1 MYIRFIMILT
11 KNEILSSTAFI
22 IRKGMVA
29 HMEINNPPSI
39 GIAANI
45 ARLRKKQGL
54 SQAALAEMLYVSNKT
69 VSKWERGAGY
79 PEITQLVR
87 LSSLL
92 GVTIDNLV
100 KGEKHGI
107 TVAGNLLTDTV
118 KLIDAY
124 PEKGMLS
131 NISLISRAVGGC
143 VPNTLIDLA
152 KIDRTLT
159 LSALGRTGDDEAG
172 KYVLSELQKN
182 GIDIS
187 ALKTSHTASTGFS
200 DVMTLTG
207 TGERT
212 FFHHRG
218 ANSEFSPEDIN
229 VSSLSCRMLHIGYIL
244 LLDRFDEEDPEYGTV
259 MARFLKNVQ
268 EAGILTSIDVVSDQ
282 CSRFREKVIPAL
294 KYTDNAVMNEIEACG
309 VSGMEPRD
317 KNGSLKLENIEKT
330 AAAIMDCGVGQRVI
344 IHAPEAGFIL
354 NRSGKF
360 TVVPSIKHPA
370 GYIKGTVGAGD
381 AFCAGCLY
389 GIYNG
394 LSDEEILEFASG
406 AAACNLAAEDSVS
419 GMQSKD
425 YIIELLKKS
434 EKKELPLSV

>member
-1 MYIRFIMILT
+1 MV
-11 KNEILSSTAFI
+11 KNTPGI
-22 IRKGMVA
+22 
-29 HMEINNPPSI
+29 SI
-39 GIAANI
+39 ASNI

-54 SQAALAEMLYVSNKT
+54 SQAALAEKLYVSNKT

-87 LSSLL
+87 LSSIL
-92 GVTIDNLV
+92 GVTVDSLIR
-100 KGEKHGI
+100 GEKYGI

-118 KLIDAY
+118 KLIDEY
-124 PEKGMLS
+124 PEKGMLT
-131 NISLISRAVGGC
+131 NISSISRAVGGC

-152 KIDRTLT
+152 KIDRTLS

-172 KYVLSELQKN
+172 RYVLSELQKN
-182 GIDIS
+182 GIDTS
-187 ALKTSHTASTGFS
+187 GVKTSHTASTGFS

-218 ANSEFSPEDIN
+218 ANREFSPEDIDIP
-229 VSSLSCRMLHIGYIL
+229 SLSCRMLHIGYIL
-244 LLDRFDEEDPEYGTV
+244 LLDRFDAPDPEYGTV
-259 MARFLKNVQ
+259 MARFLKSVQ
-268 EAGILTSIDVVSDQ
+268 KAGILTSVDVVSSTG
-282 CSRFREKVIPAL
+282 SRFREKVVPAL
-294 KYTDNAVMNEIEACG
+294 KYTDNAIMNEIEACG
-309 VSGMEPRD
+309 VSGLPPRE
-317 KNGSLKLENIEKT
+317 KNGWLSVNNIQKT
-330 AAAIMDCGVGQRVI
+330 AEAIMDFGVSRRVI
-344 IHAPEAGFIL
+344 IHAPEGGFIL
-354 NRSGKF
+354 NREGKF
-360 TVVPSIKHPA
+360 TVVPSIKHPE

-394 LSDEEILEFASG
+394 FSDSDILEFASG

-425 YIIELLKKS
+425 YIFELLKRS
-434 EKKELPLSV
+434 EKKELPFSADNGARASL